1 MLRCQG
7 VITRATK
14 KHSPIVTTWLY
25 KSWAYGSQVSG
36 QTAGENVRAAPELQV
51 CVTLQLYVG
60 LQQQAAE

>member
-51 CVTLQLYVG
+51 
-60 LQQQAAE
+60 